1 MTQGRNEIIFTV
13 LKEPLPWYHFYP
25 AMFKKVVN
33 FAQTTQPFNRGL
45 CVSNRDIIIC
55 YKLTC

>member
-13 LKEPLPWYHFYP
+13 LKEPLPWYHLYP